1 MNATVKFKESTL
13 SQAGTIGKILMW
25 MQDNDKFLRDT
36 TLTAVAE
43 QAAIANGLKGN
54 NTRITVLKMY
64 HNQMVNKTASGRKR
78 GRVYINYY
86 HQAIP
91 GYILD
96 RAPQDIQDKVRAMKE
111 GLKDNQHIDE
121 VGCVVTKE
129 EPKKA
134 TKEKIKEEI
143 KEEPKEEI
151 KEEPKDDAEKEQAKE
166 IVPAETIE
174 VAQTPERS
182 VAMPVEIKREG
193 KNITLTININLSL

>member
-13 SQAGTIGKILMW
+13 SQTGTIGKILMW

-36 TLTAVAE
+36 TLTDVAE
-43 QAAIANGLKGN
+43 QAAIANGLKSN
-54 NTRITVLKMY
+54 NTRITILKMY

-86 HQAIP
+86 HKDIP

-96 RAPQDIQDKVRAMKE
+96 RAPQDIQDRVRAMKE
-111 GLKDNQHIDE
+111 GLKENQHIDE

-129 EPKKA
+129 EPKEEP
-134 TKEKIKEEI
+134 KEDA
-143 KEEPKEEI
+143 KEEPKE
-151 KEEPKDDAEKEQAKE
+151 DTEKEQAKE
-166 IVPAETIE
+166 VVPAEAIE
-174 VAQTPERS
+174 VAQTPEQS

>member
-13 SQAGTIGKILMW
+13 SQTGTIGKILMW

-36 TLTAVAE
+36 TLTDVAE
-43 QAAIANGLKGN
+43 QAAIANGLKSN
-54 NTRITVLKMY
+54 NTRITILKMY

-86 HQAIP
+86 HQDIP

-96 RAPQDIQDKVRAMKE
+96 RAPQDIQDRVRAMKE

-129 EPKKA
+129 EPKEEP
-134 TKEKIKEEI
+134 KEEIKEEI
-143 KEEPKEEI
+143 KEEPKE
-151 KEEPKDDAEKEQAKE
+151 DTEKEQAKE
-166 IVPAETIE
+166 VVPAEAIE